1 MLRAA
6 GISSLFR
13 SCPIDIVEQRSSSR
27 RTRPI
32 IGTGMPVPNAMKG
45 HDPTHH
51 RRGTI
56 PRKLQHFLLQR
67 PGRRM
72 ESIRAWKIWK
82 ALTPSVHLA
91 PTLQRLPHA
100 TFLYIGSAM
109 YRKRGSSMVSRVVWA
124 GVRPGCRSQ
133 EFDVMASRMRL
144 QYPRKPVS
152 S

>member
-1 MLRAA
+1 MT

-13 SCPIDIVEQRSSSR
+13 SCPTDIVEQRSSSR

-32 IGTGMPVPNAMKG
+32 IGTGMLVPNATKG

-67 PGRRM
+67 PCRRM
-72 ESIRAWKIWK
+72 ESIRAWKVWK
-82 ALTPSVHLA
+82 ALISTVHLA

-100 TFLYIGSAM
+100 TFLYIGNAM
-109 YRKRGSSMVSRVVWA
+109 HRKRGSSMVSRAVWA

-133 EFDVMASRMRL
+133 KLGVMASLLRL
-144 QYPRKPVS
+144 QYPGKPVS